1 MKIKEFT
8 EKYNTI
14 ATDRLK
20 EDYLNDNLHIKTYL
34 PFLTKVTLAEKP
46 TKVINLNIFKRRK
59 TMLKK
64 YITYKK
70 NEWKVK
76 AMLYGTIVQIMDNQ
90 DEIKDMLDLVKRLYE
105 ELKDV
110 PTEDLQ
116 KEFVSKL
123 AEIIHNEQLA
133 DNK

>member
-1 MKIKEFT
+1 MFTYFIK
-8 EKYNTI
+8 
-14 ATDRLK
+14 
-20 EDYLNDNLHIKTYL
+20 
-34 PFLTKVTLAEKP
+34 
-46 TKVINLNIFKRRK
+46 
-59 TMLKK
+59 M
-64 YITYKK
+64 KK

-76 AMLYGTIVQIMDNQ
+76 AMLYGTIAQIMDNQ

-123 AEIIHNEQLA
+123 ANTVLGIIVTTQHTTNNIL
-133 DNK
+133 NICLIFFIN

>member
-1 MKIKEFT
+1 MISYFIMK
-8 EKYNTI
+8 
-14 ATDRLK
+14 R
-20 EDYLNDNLHIKTYL
+20 
-34 PFLTKVTLAEKP
+34 
-46 TKVINLNIFKRRK
+46 
-59 TMLKK
+59 
-64 YITYKK
+64 

-76 AMLYGTIVQIMDNQ
+76 AMLYGTIAQIMDNQ

-123 AEIIHNEQLA
+123 AEIIHNENPKK
-133 DNK
+133 DS

>member
-1 MKIKEFT
+1 MIE
-8 EKYNTI
+8 
-14 ATDRLK
+14 
-20 EDYLNDNLHIKTYL
+20 
-34 PFLTKVTLAEKP
+34 
-46 TKVINLNIFKRRK
+46 
-59 TMLKK
+59 

-70 NEWKVK
+70 NELKVK
-76 AMLYGTIVQIMDNQ
+76 AMLYGTIAQIMDNQ

-123 AEIIHNEQLA
+123 AEIIHNEQA
-133 DNK
+133 TDNK

>member
-1 MKIKEFT
+1 MIE
-8 EKYNTI
+8 
-14 ATDRLK
+14 
-20 EDYLNDNLHIKTYL
+20 
-34 PFLTKVTLAEKP
+34 
-46 TKVINLNIFKRRK
+46 
-59 TMLKK
+59 

-76 AMLYGTIVQIMDNQ
+76 AMFYGTIAQIMDNQ

-123 AEIIHNEQLA
+123 AEIIHNEEMK
-133 DNK
+133 DS

>member
-1 MKIKEFT
+1 MIE
-8 EKYNTI
+8 
-14 ATDRLK
+14 
-20 EDYLNDNLHIKTYL
+20 
-34 PFLTKVTLAEKP
+34 
-46 TKVINLNIFKRRK
+46 
-59 TMLKK
+59 

-76 AMLYGTIVQIMDNQ
+76 AMLYGTIAQIMDNQ

-116 KEFVSKL
+116 KEFIGKL
-123 AEIIHNEQLA
+123 AEIIHDENPKK
-133 DNK
+133 DS